1 MLKILRKQNDVGPVK
16 KQINIEN
23 KIIFLSNTLLT
34 CEEIIM
40 FRNCR
45 DKILV
50 YVYLINNW
58 LRKYI
63 NIQNKNFHFHIKKV
77 FFLRKVEIRWAC
89 VYELIKIN
97 R

>member
-50 YVYLINNW
+50 YVYLINN
-58 LRKYI
+58 
-63 NIQNKNFHFHIKKV
+63 
-77 FFLRKVEIRWAC
+77 
-89 VYELIKIN
+89 
-97 R
+97 